1 MFAIYKRELK
11 SYCTGMIAPIFSAL
25 LLVLVGIFTTA
36 TNLMGGYPN
45 FEYALASVLIIY
57 LIIMPLLSM
66 RSFAEDLHTRTD
78 QLLFSL
84 PMKLSAVVFAKYM
97 AMVTILG
104 VNCVIMCF
112 YPLILSLYGTV
123 NFAVTFS
130 AILAFF
136 LLGCALIAI
145 GMFLSS
151 LTESQV
157 IAAVLSLGVFI
168 LLYLMG
174 SLITL
179 IPVTA
184 TASLIGCY
192 LLAGAAALILY
203 YMTKNSV
210 AALGLAVATVFCITA
225 AYIIRSSLFVGLIQ
239 KILSTTAIFDRFTNF
254 TNGVVDITALVYY
267 ISVSA
272 LFVFFTVQSMEK
284 KRWL

>member
-1 MFAIYKRELK
+1 MLAIYKRELK
-11 SYCTGMIAPIFSAL
+11 SYCTGMIAPIFSVL

-36 TNLMGGYPN
+36 TNLMGGYPT
-45 FEYALASVLIIY
+45 FEYVLASVLIIY

-84 PMKLSAVVFAKYM
+84 PMKLSSVVLAKYM
-97 AMVTILG
+97 AMVSILG
-104 VNCVIMCF
+104 FNCGIMCL
-112 YPLILSLYGTV
+112 YPLILSLYGSV
-123 NFAVTFS
+123 NFAVTYA

-174 SLITL
+174 SLTTL

-184 TASLIGCY
+184 VSSLIGCFV
-192 LLAGAAALILY
+192 LACAAALILY

-210 AALGLAVATVFCITA
+210 ASLGLAVAAVFGTTA
-225 AYIIRSSLFVGLIQ
+225 AYLINSSLFVGLIQ
-239 KILSTTAIFDRFTNF
+239 KILLAVAIFDRFTNF
-254 TNGVVDITALVYY
+254 TNGVVDLTALVYFLT
-267 ISVSA
+267 VSA

>member
-36 TNLMGGYPN
+36 TNLMSGYPN

-97 AMVTILG
+97 AMVTVLG
-104 VNCVIMCF
+104 ANCLIMCF
-112 YPLILSLYGTV
+112 YPLILSLYGAV

-210 AALGLAVATVFCITA
+210 ASLGLAVATVFSITA
-225 AYIIRSSLFVGLIQ
+225 IYMIRSSLFVGLIQ
-239 KILSTTAIFDRFTNF
+239 KILSVTAIFDRFTNF

>member
-11 SYCTGMIAPIFSAL
+11 CYCTGMIAPIFSAL

-36 TNLMGGYPN
+36 TNLMSGYPN

-97 AMVTILG
+97 AMVTVLG
-104 VNCVIMCF
+104 ANCLIMCF

-210 AALGLAVATVFCITA
+210 ASLGLAVATVFSITA
-225 AYIIRSSLFVGLIQ
+225 VYLIRSTLFVGLIQ
-239 KILSTTAIFDRFTNF
+239 KILSVTAIFDRFTNF

>member
-1 MFAIYKRELK
+1 M
-11 SYCTGMIAPIFSAL
+11 

-36 TNLMGGYPN
+36 TNLMSGYPN

-97 AMVTILG
+97 AMVTVLG
-104 VNCVIMCF
+104 ANCLIMCF

-210 AALGLAVATVFCITA
+210 ASLGLAVATVFSITA
-225 AYIIRSSLFVGLIQ
+225 VYLIRSTLFVGLIQ
-239 KILSTTAIFDRFTNF
+239 KILSVTAIFDRFTNF

>member
-36 TNLMGGYPN
+36 TNLMSGYPN

-97 AMVTILG
+97 AMVTVLG
-104 VNCVIMCF
+104 VNCLIMCF

-203 YMTKNSV
+203 YMTKNSM
-210 AALGLAVATVFCITA
+210 ASLGLAVATVFCITA
-225 AYIIRSSLFVGLIQ
+225 VYMIRSTLFVGLIQ
-239 KILSTTAIFDRFTNF
+239 KILSVTAIFDRFTNF

>member
-97 AMVTILG
+97 AMVTVLG

-203 YMTKNSV
+203 YMTKNSM

-225 AYIIRSSLFVGLIQ
+225 AYMIRSSLFVGLIQ

>member
-36 TNLMGGYPN
+36 TNLMSGYPN

-97 AMVTILG
+97 AMVTVLG
-104 VNCVIMCF
+104 ANCLIMCF
-112 YPLILSLYGTV
+112 YPLILSLYGAV

-210 AALGLAVATVFCITA
+210 ASLGLAVATVFSITA
-225 AYIIRSSLFVGLIQ
+225 IYMIRSSLFVGLIQ
-239 KILSTTAIFDRFTNF
+239 KILSVTAIFDRFTNF

-284 KRWL
+284 KRGL